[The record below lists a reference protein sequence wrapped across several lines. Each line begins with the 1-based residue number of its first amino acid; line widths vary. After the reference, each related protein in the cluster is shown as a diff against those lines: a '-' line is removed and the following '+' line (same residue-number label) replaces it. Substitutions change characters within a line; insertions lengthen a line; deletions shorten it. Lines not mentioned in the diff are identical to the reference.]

1 MYAPQR
7 PSHGE
12 RRPALRCDGPR
23 RFEAPGLRRA
33 SSRARCDAPTTVH
46 FSLREVRQE
55 TQIRGETRRIERVA
69 TLRAKPCSMD
79 DTRQRS
85 TGQIGPSAHVQRAR
99 VRMIEGGEGD
109 FVQRLLADPCNSTP
123 IVLIKSLCQFL
134 PYLGF
139 SHPQRVSQLARY
151 DARRSREGMDQ
162 DGERE
167 VMHELHVV
175 PVVIAHVGHR
185 GSSSKI
191 LLRAGR
197 SHRFSS
203 DSAFRAPWCLHS
215 SDDGRPNE
223 RTGVALCSCE
233 ARTHKDGGP
242 ALAEKSV
249 RPLGP
254 TWCPPCMEVC

>member
-1 MYAPQR
+1 MPTRYPWVVGSASCTDECALLF
-7 PSHGE
+7 PSLVVV
-12 RRPALRCDGPR
+12 LRTAFHAFVRTVPTPEFAGGPDAHLS
-23 RFEAPGLRRA
+23 F
-33 SSRARCDAPTTVH
+33 SS
-46 FSLREVRQE
+46 
-55 TQIRGETRRIERVA
+55 
-69 TLRAKPCSMD
+69 
-79 DTRQRS
+79 
-85 TGQIGPSAHVQRAR
+85 
-99 VRMIEGGEGD
+99 
-109 FVQRLLADPCNSTP
+109 NSTP

-185 GSSSKI
+185 GGSSKI

-203 DSAFRAPWCLHS
+203 DSAFRAP
-215 SDDGRPNE
+215 
-223 RTGVALCSCE
+223 
-233 ARTHKDGGP
+233 
-242 ALAEKSV
+242 
-249 RPLGP
+249 
-254 TWCPPCMEVC
+254 

>member
-1 MYAPQR
+1 MPTRCPWVVGSASCTDECALLF
-7 PSHGE
+7 PSLVVV
-12 RRPALRCDGPR
+12 LRTAFHAFVRTVPTPEFAGGPDAHLS
-23 RFEAPGLRRA
+23 F
-33 SSRARCDAPTTVH
+33 SS
-46 FSLREVRQE
+46 
-55 TQIRGETRRIERVA
+55 
-69 TLRAKPCSMD
+69 
-79 DTRQRS
+79 
-85 TGQIGPSAHVQRAR
+85 
-99 VRMIEGGEGD
+99 
-109 FVQRLLADPCNSTP
+109 NSTP

-162 DGERE
+162 GWRARGE
-167 VMHELHVV
+167 HELHVV

-185 GSSSKI
+185 GGSSKI